1 MHGTETGTVMTNQ
14 KTLSIYEN
22 TPVHIQVR
30 YINKKKGQEEQIV
43 KTHKKYDGYPI
54 GDMFYL
60 ILTKTNNYY
69 YDNNKPMTYASTIKF
84 VKI

>member
-30 YINKKKGQEEQIV
+30 YINEKKGQE
-43 KTHKKYDGYPI
+43 
-54 GDMFYL
+54 
-60 ILTKTNNYY
+60 
-69 YDNNKPMTYASTIKF
+69 DNS
-84 VKI
+84 